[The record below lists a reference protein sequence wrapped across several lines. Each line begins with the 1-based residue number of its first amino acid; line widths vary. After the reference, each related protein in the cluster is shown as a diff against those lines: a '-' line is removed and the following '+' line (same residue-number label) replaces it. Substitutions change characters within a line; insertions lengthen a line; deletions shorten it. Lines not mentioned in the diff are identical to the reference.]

1 MSTILVVDPNPD
13 FRYLVD
19 EILSNLGHQVIGL
32 QKSDRAPELAGSLKP
47 DLLIMDIL
55 MDRSP
60 PSCAAL
66 TKIKTNP
73 RTAATPVVAC
83 SPLSDEQ
90 IKTQSGHM
98 MPFLSGVL
106 ARPFDIEDLERIV
119 TNILDRAGPP
129 HPA

>member
-13 FRYLVD
+13 FRYLVN
-19 EILSNLGHQVIGL
+19 EMLSNLGHQVVGL

-60 PSCAAL
+60 PGCGAL
-66 TKIKTNP
+66 TKIKNDP

-83 SPLSDEQ
+83 SPLTDEQ
-90 IKTQSGHM
+90 IRTQSGQM

-106 ARPFDIEDLERIV
+106 ARPFDIEDLERMV
-119 TNILDRAGPP
+119 TGILERAGPP
-129 HPA
+129 YPA